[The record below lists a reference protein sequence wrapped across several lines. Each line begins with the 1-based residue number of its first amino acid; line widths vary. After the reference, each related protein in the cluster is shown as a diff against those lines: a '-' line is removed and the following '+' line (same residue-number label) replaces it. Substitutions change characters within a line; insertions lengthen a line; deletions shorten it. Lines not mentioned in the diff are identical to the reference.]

1 MEAGTFD
8 RSGNARAT
16 PDSWRGNLWK
26 TLRTKAY
33 GILSDEALVMRARAK
48 DYAAFDAL
56 VARYRARLFAM
67 ALRSLGTEGKAA
79 DALYETVYTALKDI
93 GSFDARRTPSTWLY
107 MHGLRAVFKRMNVP
121 RGRYSFE
128 TRPADCA
135 AVGGD
140 D

>member
-1 MEAGTFD
+1 MEAGTFQ
-8 RSGNARAT
+8 RSESASSTQDG
-16 PDSWRGNLWK
+16 WRGSLWK

-33 GILSDEALVMRARAK
+33 AILSDETLVMRARAK
-48 DYAAFDAL
+48 DHAAFDAL

-67 ALRSLGTEGKAA
+67 ALSSLGTEGKAA
-79 DALYETVYTALKDI
+79 DALYETVYTAFKDI
-93 GSFDARRTPSTWLY
+93 GSFDARRTTSTWLY
-107 MHGLRAVFKRMNVP
+107 MHGLRAVFKRMNAP

-135 AVGGD
+135 AEGSD